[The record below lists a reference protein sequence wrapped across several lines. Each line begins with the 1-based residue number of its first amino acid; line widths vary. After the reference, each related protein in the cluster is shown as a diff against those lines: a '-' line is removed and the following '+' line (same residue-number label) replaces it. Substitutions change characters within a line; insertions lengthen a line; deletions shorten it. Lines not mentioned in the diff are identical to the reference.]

1 MLSGIIGGFG
11 QIFLTSAYRNADASV
26 VAPFD
31 YASMLLALLIGY
43 FVFAEVPTMI
53 MLSGAGLVI
62 LAGVIIILRE
72 SWLGLER
79 GRARKNI
86 TPQG

>member
-1 MLSGIIGGFG
+1 M
-11 QIFLTSAYRNADASV
+11 
-26 VAPFD
+26 
-31 YASMLLALLIGY
+31 IGY
-43 FVFAEVPTMI
+43 FVFAEAPTWT
-53 MLSGAGLVI
+53 MLGGAGLVI

-72 SWLGLER
+72 GWLGIER